1 MDPSHFLAELKR
13 RNVYKVAAAYGV
25 VAWLL
30 IQAASIIFPTYEVPA
45 WTMKVLIAAL
55 AIGFPVAAILAWAF
69 ELTPEGL
76 VRSDEVA
83 PNESI
88 TRRTG
93 RKLDFLIIG
102 VLMVVITLLVTD
114 RFWRRSVFPSAT
126 GKSIAVLPFE
136 NLSRDPDN
144 AFFADGIQDD
154 ILTNL
159 AKIADLK
166 VISRTSVM
174 QYRSGGVARNLGEIA
189 KALGVENI
197 LEGSVRRDANRVLV
211 SAQLIDAHDGRHI
224 WAERYDRTIADSIG
238 LQGELAA
245 EIAGALRM
253 KLAPAVKA
261 SLENKPTE
269 NPDAYVFYLRGREYQ
284 MRPEVSRDNYL
295 AAENFYKQAVVLD
308 PRFVLARARLA
319 EIQNG
324 LYAFFDHR
332 PARLGEARANSE
344 EALHLDPNCGQ
355 AHLALAQ
362 CMQHAG
368 ESPETIKRE
377 VETAIRLLPND
388 GYIALAAAILQ
399 NVMGW
404 NAESAASFERAIV
417 LNPREG
423 KVIYNYGILLYE
435 QQDIPRARWAF
446 DRALE
451 LSPDSIYFRLFRA
464 RAEIEWTGD
473 VALAKAILAK
483 LPADKDPDGRVT
495 AAHCSIAIY
504 ERNFPEALRLLDA
517 CSHERIPF
525 VGGGFGKMVPK
536 NFLQGI
542 FQFYITSSVTVLR
555 NALTLLEADKEADQN
570 VLNLTLYALT
580 MMERNYPAAEQALAP
595 VSPKVTQSKTLLQ
608 AMIQLAR
615 QEPSELIA
623 ATLAPDF
630 TAAQKNLEKDPD
642 NADNHSTLGLFL
654 ALAGKKEDA
663 VREGLRGLELA
674 KPGFPKNFASANLA
688 LIYAQ
693 TDKENEAV
701 TLLESLLTQ
710 PGLADVHPDS
720 IVSITLADLR
730 LRPQWDPLRND
741 ERFKKLLAGSKL

>member
-1 MDPSHFLAELKR
+1 MNPSHFFAELKR
-13 RNVYKVAAAYGV
+13 RNVYKVAAAYAV
-25 VAWLL
+25 VAWFL
-30 IQAASIIFPTYEVPA
+30 IQAASIVLPTFEAPA
-45 WTMKVLIAAL
+45 WTMKILIAAVAL
-55 AIGFPVAAILAWAF
+55 GFPVATILAWAY

-83 PNESI
+83 PSESI

-102 VLMVVITLLVTD
+102 VLVAVIALLVADRFRRPTLLAAV
-114 RFWRRSVFPSAT
+114 T
-126 GKSIAVLPFE
+126 GKSIAVLPFD
-136 NLSRDPDN
+136 NLSREPDN

-154 ILTNL
+154 ILTSL

-174 QYRSGGVARNLGEIA
+174 QYRGGGAARNLREIA
-189 KALGVENI
+189 RALGVENI
-197 LEGSVRRDANRVLV
+197 LEGSVRRVENRVLV
-211 SAQLIDAHDGRHI
+211 SAQLIDARDGRHI
-224 WAERYDRTIADSIG
+224 WAERYDRTLADSIG
-238 LQGELAA
+238 LQGELAT
-245 EIAGALRM
+245 EIAAALRI
-253 KLAPAVKA
+253 KLIPDVKT
-261 SLENKPTE
+261 SLEIKPTE

-284 MRPEVSRDNYL
+284 MRPEVSRDNYT
-295 AAENFYKQAVVLD
+295 AAENFYKQAVALD

-332 PARLGEARANSE
+332 PARLAEARANSE
-344 EALHLDPNCGQ
+344 EALRLDPNCGH
-355 AHLALAQ
+355 AHLALAM
-362 CMQHAG
+362 CMKHAN
-368 ESPETIKRE
+368 EDAEVIKRE
-377 VETAIRLLPND
+377 AATAIRLLPND

-399 NVMGW
+399 DVMDW
-404 NAESAASFERAIV
+404 KTESAASFERAIL

-423 KVIYNYGILLYE
+423 KVFYNYAILLYK
-435 QQDIPRARWAF
+435 QKDVPRARWAF

-473 VALAKAILAK
+473 VALAKSILAK
-483 LPADKDPDGRVT
+483 LPAGKDPDGRVT

-517 CSHERIPF
+517 CPHERLPF

-536 NFLQGI
+536 SFLRGL
-542 FQFYITSSVTVLR
+542 FQFYVTNGATVLR
-555 NALTLLEADKEADQN
+555 DALTMLEADKETNQN
-570 VLNLTLYALT
+570 IVHPIRYAVA
-580 MMERNYPAAEQALAP
+580 MMERDYPAAEQAVAQ
-595 VSPKVTQSKTLLQ
+595 VSPGFSWSKTLLQ

-615 QEPSELIA
+615 HEPPGLIA

-630 TAAQKNLEKDPD
+630 STVRKDIEKDAD
-642 NADNHSTLGLFL
+642 NADNHSTLGFFF

-663 VREGLRGLELA
+663 VREGLRGVELA
-674 KPGFPKNFASANLA
+674 KPGFPKDIASANLA

-693 TDKENEAV
+693 TDKENQAV
-701 TLLESLLTQ
+701 TLLENLLSR
-710 PGLADVHPDS
+710 PGLVDVHPDS
-720 IVSITLADLR
+720 IASISLADLR
-730 LRPQWDPLRND
+730 VRPQWDPLRNNP
-741 ERFKKLLAGSKL
+741 RFQELLAKK